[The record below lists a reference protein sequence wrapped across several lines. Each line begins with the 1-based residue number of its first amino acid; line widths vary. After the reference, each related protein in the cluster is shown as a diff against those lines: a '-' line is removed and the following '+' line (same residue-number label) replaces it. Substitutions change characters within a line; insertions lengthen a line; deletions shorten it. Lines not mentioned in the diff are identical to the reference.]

1 MIRLFNRINSSDP
14 AKRFLL
20 RASNL
25 AGNEINFSN
34 REELFTQQIH
44 FNCTPSRSIPMR
56 ITESEGV
63 LNGRYRALIDCLS
76 ASSVGTTI
84 NDGALMNCRN
94 RIWGGCANWSCRWWQ
109 AQRMGGNTRNSENMW
124 LYRKDKGHNSPPASV
139 LLDFYGDTEKLRR
152 FRKEN
157 KPFSTQLA
165 DRLD

>member
-1 MIRLFNRINSSDP
+1 MIRLFNRINSNDP

-44 FNCTPSRSIPMR
+44 FNCTPSRSIPIR

-76 ASSVGTTI
+76 ASSFGTTI

-109 AQRMGGNTRNSENMW
+109 AQRWWGVTHG
-124 LYRKDKGHNSPPASV
+124 
-139 LLDFYGDTEKLRR
+139 TEKICGYIGRIRVIIHLLRV
-152 FRKEN
+152 FYSI
-157 KPFSTQLA
+157 FMATQRNCGDFAKRINHFPLNLLT
-165 DRLD
+165 D

>member
-44 FNCTPSRSIPMR
+44 FNCTPSRSIPIR

-109 AQRMGGNTRNSENMW
+109 AQRWWGVTHGTAKTCGYIGRIRVIIHLLRVFYSIFMATQRNCGDFAKRINHFP
-124 LYRKDKGHNSPPASV
+124 LNS
-139 LLDFYGDTEKLRR
+139 LTD
-152 FRKEN
+152 
-157 KPFSTQLA
+157 
-165 DRLD
+165 